1 MLTDYKLF
9 QDPSS
14 CKTTTLIQLHFLML
28 QQLLFHLRNCR
39 YGIARS
45 CFSAWKVHSMK
56 FSDST
61 TLPAPFEISK
71 PSLTIALFFSSKLN
85 EPLPNGEMSLSHGRN
100 GKNFIF
106 PFGELL
112 LVWLFSKA
120 SYRDFKCDD
129 TDVIISQRKETA
141 IPKQARASTQK
152 LALFLCRT
160 GSRWSSALSYCS

>member
-1 MLTDYKLF
+1 M
-9 QDPSS
+9 
-14 CKTTTLIQLHFLML
+14 LIQLHFLTL
-28 QQLLFHLRNCR
+28 QQLLIYLRNCR

-71 PSLTIALFFSSKLN
+71 PSPTKILFLSSQLN
-85 EPLPNGEMSLSHGRN
+85 DPLPNGEMSLSHGRN

-129 TDVIISQRKETA
+129 TVVIINRPEETV
-141 IPKQARASTQK
+141 IPKQARGRTQR
-152 LALFLCRT
+152 LALFLWST
-160 GSRWSSALSYCS
+160 GSM